1 MTTLIHD
8 GDRIRLIPEPMKI
21 GVIGAGRL
29 GICFALLAESAGHD
43 VYVSDVR
50 SHYVDQINAKEIYSN
65 EPEVEDLLLR
75 SKKLRATTNNQD
87 VIKHSDIIFT
97 FVPTPSLDDGSY
109 DCSLVDSVVCDLL
122 RAPNL
127 EGKKFI
133 VGCTTNPGYVDQVD
147 KRLEGKGISVFY
159 SPEFVAQ
166 GSIVRDMRKADM
178 ILCGGRDDEGF
189 EKIKLIYTSFMD
201 SDVNFYPMSNT
212 AAEITKIGINCFLT
226 YKISYANMMGQIL
239 YKAGCGDEIPN
250 ILSSIGADS
259 RIGSK
264 YLNYGLGF
272 GGPCLPRDNR
282 ALGYYADKVGLKYSL
297 PQVTDD
303 FNEAHADFIK
313 NYCVDRN
320 TEGLPFF
327 IDSIGYKIGCDLVI
341 ESPRLRLV
349 EDLLKDGHRVYVQ
362 EIDDV
367 IEKYQEELE
376 EDYGDNIIF
385 VKGRSE
391 VHEKVWRI
399 DL

>member
-29 GICFALLAESAGHD
+29 GICFALLAESVGHD

-50 SHYVDQINAKEIYSN
+50 SHYVDQVNAKEIYSN

>member
-1 MTTLIHD
+1 
-8 GDRIRLIPEPMKI
+8 MKI

-50 SHYVDQINAKEIYSN
+50 PNYVDQINAREIFSN
-65 EPEVEDLLLR
+65 EPDVEELLME
-75 SKKLRATTNNQD
+75 SKHLRATTNNQD
-87 VIKHSDIIFT
+87 VIKSSDVIFT

-109 DCSLVDSVVCDLL
+109 DCSLVDDVVCDLI
-122 RAPNL
+122 RSPNL

-133 VGCTTNPGYVDQVD
+133 IGCTTNPGFVDKVDQ
-147 KRLEGKGISVFY
+147 KLEGRGISVFY

-166 GSIVRDMRKADM
+166 GTIIRDMKNADM

-189 EKIKLIYTSFMD
+189 ELIKSIYLSFMD
-201 SDVNFYPMSNT
+201 SEVNFYPMSNT

-239 YKAGCGDEIPN
+239 YKSGCGDEIKN
-250 ILSSIGADS
+250 ILASIGADS

-313 NYCVDRN
+313 NYCVERN
-320 TEGLPFF
+320 TEGLAFF

-362 EIDDV
+362 EIDEV
-367 IEKYQEELE
+367 IEQYQEELE

-391 VHEKVWRI
+391 VHESTWRI

>member
-29 GICFALLAESAGHD
+29 GICFALLAESVGHD

-50 SHYVDQINAKEIYSN
+50 SHYVDQVNAKEICSN

-75 SKKLRATTNNQD
+75 SKKLRATTSNAE

-282 ALGYYADKVGLKYSL
+282 ALGHYADRVGLKYSL

-327 IDSIGYKIGCDLVI
+327 IDSIGYKIGCDLVV

-349 EDLLKDGHRVYVQ
+349 EDLLKDGHKVYVQ

-367 IEKYQEELE
+367 INQYAEEME
-376 EDYGDNIIF
+376 EEYNDNIIF
-385 VKGRSE
+385 VKSQNEIYERT
-391 VHEKVWRI
+391 WRI

>member
-1 MTTLIHD
+1 
-8 GDRIRLIPEPMKI
+8 MKI

-43 VYVSDVR
+43 VYVSDVN
-50 SHYVDQINAKEIYSN
+50 SSYVNKLTTKTLYSN

-75 SKKLRATTNNQD
+75 STKLRATTNNSN
-87 VIKHSDIIFT
+87 VIKSSDIIFT

-109 DCSLVDSVVCDLL
+109 DCSLVDDVVCDLI
-122 RAPNL
+122 RSPNL

-133 VGCTTNPGYVDQVD
+133 VGCTTNPGFVD
-147 KRLEGKGISVFY
+147 KVDKKLEGRGISVFY

-166 GSIVRDMRKADM
+166 GTIVRDMKNADM
-178 ILCGGRDDEGF
+178 ILCGGRDEEGF
-189 EKIKLIYTSFMD
+189 ELIKEIYLSFMD
-201 SDVNFYPMSNT
+201 SQVNFYPMSNT

-239 YKAGCGDEIPN
+239 YNSGCGDEIKN
-250 ILSSIGADS
+250 ILASIGADS

-282 ALGYYADKVGLKYSL
+282 ALGYYADQVGLKYSL

-303 FNEAHADFIK
+303 FNEAHAEFIK
-313 NYCVDRN
+313 NYCVESN
-320 TEGLPFF
+320 KEGLPFF

-349 EDLLKDGHRVYVQ
+349 EDLLEDGHRVYVQ
-362 EIDDV
+362 EIDEV
-367 IEKYQEELE
+367 IAGYSEDLE

-385 VKGRSE
+385 VKAYNE
-391 VHEKVWRI
+391 VHEKTWRI

>member
-29 GICFALLAESAGHD
+29 GICFALLAESVGHD

-50 SHYVDQINAKEIYSN
+50 SHYVDQVNAKEICSN

-75 SKKLRATTNNQD
+75 SKKLRATTSNAE

-282 ALGYYADKVGLKYSL
+282 ALGHYADRVGLKYSL

>member
-1 MTTLIHD
+1 
-8 GDRIRLIPEPMKI
+8 MKI

-50 SHYVDQINAKEIYSN
+50 PNYVDQINAREIFSN
-65 EPEVEDLLLR
+65 EPDVEELLME
-75 SKKLRATTNNQD
+75 SKHLRATTNNQD
-87 VIKHSDIIFT
+87 VIKSSDVIFT

-133 VGCTTNPGYVDQVD
+133 VGCTTNPGFVD
-147 KRLEGKGISVFY
+147 KVDEKLEGRGISVFY

-166 GSIVRDMRKADM
+166 GTIIRDMKNADM

-189 EKIKLIYTSFMD
+189 ELIKSIYLSFMD
-201 SDVNFYPMSNT
+201 SEVNFYPMSNT

-239 YKAGCGDEIPN
+239 YKSGCGDEIKN
-250 ILSSIGADS
+250 ILASIGADS

-313 NYCVDRN
+313 NYCVERN
-320 TEGLPFF
+320 TEGLAFF

>member
-1 MTTLIHD
+1 
-8 GDRIRLIPEPMKI
+8 MKI

-43 VYVSDVR
+43 VFVSDIQASYVSKL
-50 SHYVDQINAKEIYSN
+50 NAKELYSN

-75 SKKLRATTNNQD
+75 SKKLRASTNNQD
-87 VIKHSDIIFT
+87 VIKSSDIIFT

-109 DCSLVDSVVCDLL
+109 DCSLVDAVVCDLL
-122 RAPNL
+122 RSPNL

-133 VGCTTNPGYVDQVD
+133 VGCTTNPGFVD
-147 KRLEGKGISVFY
+147 KVDKKLEGRGISVFY

-166 GSIVRDMRKADM
+166 GTIIRDMRNADM
-178 ILCGGRDDEGF
+178 ILCGGNDEEGF
-189 EKIKLIYTSFMD
+189 ELIKSIYLSFMEK
-201 SDVNFYPMSNT
+201 DVNFYPMSNT

-239 YKAGCGDEIPN
+239 YNSGCGDEIKN

-282 ALGYYADKVGLKYSL
+282 ALGHYADKVGLKYSL

-313 NYCVDRN
+313 NYCIESN
-320 TEGLPFF
+320 TESLPFF
-327 IDSIGYKIGCDLVI
+327 IDSIGYKIGCDLVV

-349 EDLLKDGHRVYVQ
+349 EDLLKDGHTVYVQ

-367 IEKYQEELE
+367 IDDYGEELE
-376 EDYGDNIIF
+376 EDYGDNLIF
-385 VKGRSE
+385 VKNYNE
-391 VHEKVWRI
+391 IHERVWRI

>member
-1 MTTLIHD
+1 
-8 GDRIRLIPEPMKI
+8 MKI

-50 SHYVDQINAKEIYSN
+50 PSYVAQINAREIFSN
-65 EPEVEDLLLR
+65 EPDVEELLME
-75 SKKLRATTNNQD
+75 SKHLRATTNNQD
-87 VIKHSDIIFT
+87 VIKSSDVIFT

-133 VGCTTNPGYVDQVD
+133 VGCTTNPGFVD
-147 KRLEGKGISVFY
+147 KVDEKLEGRGISVFY

-166 GSIVRDMRKADM
+166 GTIIRDMKNADM
-178 ILCGGRDDEGF
+178 ILCGGRDDDGF
-189 EKIKLIYTSFMD
+189 EKIKAIYLSFMD
-201 SDVNFYPMSNT
+201 SQVNFYPMSNT

-239 YKAGCGDEIPN
+239 YNSGCGDEIKN
-250 ILSSIGADS
+250 ILASIGADS

-282 ALGYYADKVGLKYSL
+282 ALGYYADQVGLKYSL

-313 NYCVDRN
+313 NYCVESN
-320 TEGLPFF
+320 KEGLPFF

-349 EDLLKDGHRVYVQ
+349 EDLLEDGHRVYVQ
-362 EIDDV
+362 EIDEV
-367 IEKYQEELE
+367 IADYSEDLE
-376 EDYGDNIIF
+376 EDYGDNIVF
-385 VKGRSE
+385 VKARNE
-391 VHEKVWRI
+391 IHEKTWRI

>member
-189 EKIKLIYTSFMD
+189 EKIKLIYSSFMD

-327 IDSIGYKIGCDLVI
+327 IDSIGYKIGCDLVV

-349 EDLLKDGHRVYVQ
+349 EDLLKDGHKVYVQ

-367 IEKYQEELE
+367 INQYAEEME
-376 EDYGDNIIF
+376 EEYNDNIIF
-385 VKGRSE
+385 VKSQNEIYERT
-391 VHEKVWRI
+391 WRI

>member
-29 GICFALLAESAGHD
+29 GICFALLAESVGHD

-50 SHYVDQINAKEIYSN
+50 SHYVDQVNAKEICSN

-75 SKKLRATTNNQD
+75 SKKLRATTSNAE

-178 ILCGGRDDEGF
+178 ILCGGRDNEGF
-189 EKIKLIYTSFMD
+189 EKIKLIYSSFMD

-327 IDSIGYKIGCDLVI
+327 IDSIGYKIGCDLVV

-349 EDLLKDGHRVYVQ
+349 EDLLKDGHKVYVQ

-367 IEKYQEELE
+367 INQYAEEME
-376 EDYGDNIIF
+376 EEYNDNIIF
-385 VKGRSE
+385 VKSQNEIYERT
-391 VHEKVWRI
+391 WRI

>member
-1 MTTLIHD
+1 
-8 GDRIRLIPEPMKI
+8 MKI

-50 SHYVDQINAKEIYSN
+50 PSYVAQINAREIFSN
-65 EPEVEDLLLR
+65 EPDVEELLME
-75 SKKLRATTNNQD
+75 SKHLRATTNNQD
-87 VIKHSDIIFT
+87 VIKSSDVIFT

-133 VGCTTNPGYVDQVD
+133 IGCTTNPGFVD
-147 KRLEGKGISVFY
+147 KVDEKLEGRGISVFY

-166 GSIVRDMRKADM
+166 GTIIRDMKNADM
-178 ILCGGRDDEGF
+178 ILCGGRDDDGF
-189 EKIKLIYTSFMD
+189 EKIKEIYLSFMD
-201 SDVNFYPMSNT
+201 SQVNFYSMSNT

-239 YKAGCGDEIPN
+239 YNSGCGDEIKN
-250 ILSSIGADS
+250 ILASIGADS

-282 ALGYYADKVGLKYSL
+282 ALGYYADQVGLKYSL

-303 FNEAHADFIK
+303 FNEAHAEFIK
-313 NYCVDRN
+313 NYCVESN
-320 TEGLPFF
+320 KEGLPFF

-367 IEKYQEELE
+367 IEDYAEELD
-376 EDYGDNIIF
+376 EDYGDNIKF
-385 VKGRSE
+385 VKARNE
-391 VHEKVWRI
+391 IHEKTWRI

>member
-1 MTTLIHD
+1 
-8 GDRIRLIPEPMKI
+8 MKI
-21 GVIGAGRL
+21 GVIVAGRL

-43 VYVSDVR
+43 VYVSDI
-50 SHYVDQINAKEIYSN
+50 SASYVNKLDTKTLYSN

-75 SKKLRATTNNQD
+75 STKLRATTSNSN
-87 VIKHSDIIFT
+87 VIKSCDVIFT

-109 DCSLVDSVVCDLL
+109 DCSLVDDVVCDLI
-122 RAPNL
+122 RSPNL

-133 VGCTTNPGYVDQVD
+133 IGCTTNPGFVD
-147 KRLEGKGISVFY
+147 KVDKKLEGRGISIFY

-166 GSIVRDMRKADM
+166 GTIIRDMKNADM
-178 ILCGGRDDEGF
+178 ILCGGRDEEGF
-189 EKIKLIYTSFMD
+189 ELIKEIYLSFMD
-201 SDVNFYPMSNT
+201 SQVNFYPMSNT

-239 YKAGCGDEIPN
+239 YNSGCGDEIKN
-250 ILSSIGADS
+250 ILASIGADS

-282 ALGYYADKVGLKYSL
+282 ALGYYADKIGLKYSL

-313 NYCVDRN
+313 NYCVESNKED
-320 TEGLPFF
+320 LAFF

-367 IEKYQEELE
+367 IEDYAEELD
-376 EDYGDNIIF
+376 EDYGDNIKF

-391 VHEKVWRI
+391 IHERTWRI
-399 DL
+399 EL

>member
-1 MTTLIHD
+1 
-8 GDRIRLIPEPMKI
+8 MKI

-50 SHYVDQINAKEIYSN
+50 PSYVAQINAREMYSN

-75 SKKLRATTNNQD
+75 SKKLRATTKNAE
-87 VIKHSDIIFT
+87 VIKQSDVIFT

-109 DCSLVDSVVCDLL
+109 DCSLVDSVVCDLI
-122 RAPNL
+122 RSPNL

-133 VGCTTNPGYVDQVD
+133 VGCTTNPGFVDQVD
-147 KRLEGKGISVFY
+147 KKLEGRGISVFY

-166 GSIVRDMRKADM
+166 GTIIRDMRNADM
-178 ILCGGRDDEGF
+178 ILCGGNDEEGF
-189 EKIKLIYTSFMD
+189 ELIKSIYLSFMEK
-201 SDVNFYPMSNT
+201 DVNFYPMSNT

-239 YKAGCGDEIPN
+239 YNSGCGDEIKN

-313 NYCVDRN
+313 NYCVERN
-320 TEGLPFF
+320 TEGLAFF

-367 IEKYQEELE
+367 IAEYQEELE

-391 VHEKVWRI
+391 AHERTWRI

>member
-1 MTTLIHD
+1 
-8 GDRIRLIPEPMKI
+8 MKI

-50 SHYVDQINAKEIYSN
+50 PSYVAQINAREIFSN
-65 EPEVEDLLLR
+65 EPDVEELLME
-75 SKKLRATTNNQD
+75 SKHLRATTNNQD
-87 VIKHSDIIFT
+87 VIKSSDVIFT

-133 VGCTTNPGYVDQVD
+133 VGCTTNPGFVD
-147 KRLEGKGISVFY
+147 KVDEKLEGRGISVFY

-166 GSIVRDMRKADM
+166 GTIIRDMKNADM
-178 ILCGGRDDEGF
+178 ILCGGRDDDGF
-189 EKIKLIYTSFMD
+189 EKIKAIYLSFMD
-201 SDVNFYPMSNT
+201 SQVNFYPMSNT

-239 YKAGCGDEIPN
+239 YNSGCGDEIKN
-250 ILSSIGADS
+250 ILASIGADS

-313 NYCVDRN
+313 NYCVESNKD
-320 TEGLPFF
+320 GLPFF

-349 EDLLKDGHRVYVQ
+349 EDLLEDGHRVYVQ
-362 EIDDV
+362 EIDEV
-367 IEKYQEELE
+367 IDGYSEDLE
-376 EDYGDNIIF
+376 DDYGDNIVF
-385 VKGRSE
+385 VKARNE
-391 VHEKVWRI
+391 IHEKTWRI

>member
-1 MTTLIHD
+1 
-8 GDRIRLIPEPMKI
+8 MKI

-43 VYVSDVR
+43 VFVSDIQQSYVSKL
-50 SHYVDQINAKEIYSN
+50 NAKELYSN

-75 SKKLRATTNNQD
+75 SKKLRASTNNQD
-87 VIKHSDIIFT
+87 VIKSSDVIFT

-109 DCSLVDSVVCDLL
+109 DCSLVDDVVCDLL
-122 RAPNL
+122 RSPNL

-133 VGCTTNPGYVDQVD
+133 VGCTTNPGFVDRVD
-147 KRLEGKGISVFY
+147 KKLEGRGISVFY

-166 GSIVRDMRKADM
+166 GTIIRDMRNADM
-178 ILCGGRDDEGF
+178 ILCGGNDEEGF
-189 EKIKLIYTSFMD
+189 ELIKSIYLSFMERE
-201 SDVNFYPMSNT
+201 VNFYPMSNT

-239 YKAGCGDEIPN
+239 YNSGCGKEIEK

-303 FNEAHADFIK
+303 FNEAHAEFIK
-313 NYCVDRN
+313 NYCVECN
-320 TEGLPFF
+320 TEGLAFF
-327 IDSIGYKIGCDLVI
+327 IDSIGYKVGCDLVV

-349 EDLLKDGHRVYVQ
+349 EDLLKDGHTVYVQ

-367 IEKYQEELE
+367 IDEYGEELE
-376 EDYGDNIIF
+376 EDYGDSLIF
-385 VKGRSE
+385 VKNHNE
-391 VHEKVWRI
+391 IHEKTWRI

>member
-1 MTTLIHD
+1 
-8 GDRIRLIPEPMKI
+8 MKI

-50 SHYVDQINAKEIYSN
+50 PSYVAQINAREMYSN

-75 SKKLRATTNNQD
+75 SKKLRATTKNAE
-87 VIKHSDIIFT
+87 VIKQSDVIFT

-109 DCSLVDSVVCDLL
+109 DCSLVDAVVCDLL
-122 RAPNL
+122 RSPNL

-133 VGCTTNPGYVDQVD
+133 VGCTTNPGFVD
-147 KRLEGKGISVFY
+147 KVDKKLEGRGISVFY

-166 GSIVRDMRKADM
+166 GTIIRDMRNADM
-178 ILCGGRDDEGF
+178 ILCGGNDEEGF
-189 EKIKLIYTSFMD
+189 ELIKSIYLSFMEK
-201 SDVNFYPMSNT
+201 DVNFYPMSNT

-239 YKAGCGDEIPN
+239 YNSGCGDEIKN

-282 ALGYYADKVGLKYSL
+282 ALGHYADKVGLKYSL

-313 NYCVDRN
+313 NYCIESN
-320 TEGLPFF
+320 TESLPFF
-327 IDSIGYKIGCDLVI
+327 IDSIGYKIGCDLVV

-349 EDLLKDGHRVYVQ
+349 EDLLKDGHTVYVQ

-367 IEKYQEELE
+367 IDDYGEELE
-376 EDYGDNIIF
+376 EDYGDNLIF
-385 VKGRSE
+385 VKNYNE
-391 VHEKVWRI
+391 IHERVWRI

>member
-29 GICFALLAESAGHD
+29 GICFALLAESVGHD

-50 SHYVDQINAKEIYSN
+50 SHYVDQVNAKEICSN

-75 SKKLRATTNNQD
+75 SKKLRATTSNAE

-189 EKIKLIYTSFMD
+189 EKIKLIYSSFMD

-282 ALGYYADKVGLKYSL
+282 ALGHYADRVGLKYSL

-327 IDSIGYKIGCDLVI
+327 IDSIGYKIGCDLVV

-349 EDLLKDGHRVYVQ
+349 EDLLKDGHKVYVQ

-367 IEKYQEELE
+367 INQYAEEME
-376 EDYGDNIIF
+376 EEYNDNIIF
-385 VKGRSE
+385 VKSQNEIYERT
-391 VHEKVWRI
+391 WRI

>member
-1 MTTLIHD
+1 
-8 GDRIRLIPEPMKI
+8 MKI

-50 SHYVDQINAKEIYSN
+50 PSYVAQINAREIFSN
-65 EPEVEDLLLR
+65 EPDVEELLME
-75 SKKLRATTNNQD
+75 SKHLRATTNNQD
-87 VIKHSDIIFT
+87 VIKSSDVIFT

-133 VGCTTNPGYVDQVD
+133 VGCTTNPGFVD
-147 KRLEGKGISVFY
+147 KVDEKLEGRGISVFY

-166 GSIVRDMRKADM
+166 GTIIRDMKNADM
-178 ILCGGRDDEGF
+178 ILCGGRDEEGF
-189 EKIKLIYTSFMD
+189 ELIKEIYLSFMD
-201 SDVNFYPMSNT
+201 SQVNFYPMSNT

-239 YKAGCGDEIPN
+239 YKSGCGDEIKN
-250 ILSSIGADS
+250 ILASIGADS

-313 NYCVDRN
+313 NYCVESNKD
-320 TEGLPFF
+320 GLPFF

-349 EDLLKDGHRVYVQ
+349 EDLLEDGHRVYVQ
-362 EIDDV
+362 EIDEV
-367 IEKYQEELE
+367 IAGYSEDLE
-376 EDYGDNIIF
+376 EDYGDNIVF
-385 VKGRSE
+385 VKARNE
-391 VHEKVWRI
+391 IHEKTWRI